1 MNTGGFDF
9 NEENFLKLEQVLAA
23 QRPKTDDLW
32 PHRVSLFCHMA
43 GPAYAPKGEKFKF
56 GLLSYSVWLLSRIL
70 TVKPERHAE
79 APPAADFLVHIVG
92 NVSKE
97 VDTLA
102 PVVVALREAGHSVLV
117 LWGAGEPVPEEVVGQ
132 LNGATIWTVPG
143 LANLAAFRPFL
154 VNEALSTACQ
164 LWRTF
169 WFLRPL
175 KGARR
180 ALWQC
185 SAWWF
190 HDLLYLKC
198 WERLLTAA
206 LANHHFKGVAVVSET
221 APSAEALC
229 RVAASRG
236 WPVHHFLHGL
246 PGFVHTRSA
255 ASDIHCFSQVER
267 DYFIGYGH
275 SPDRV
280 HAIGHPRQSAI
291 AGQIRALRKIPPNQ
305 GGLRVLFASQPS
317 WSEYDDEDY
326 RKNVQAVLET
336 ANKLQ
341 LTPGEIRVRLH
352 PVEDRQTYL
361 ALADQYAPYLGRAVI
376 SSRSVAEDLA
386 WANVVITAFSTMAI
400 EACYAECFL
409 IWLTVD
415 EFRYEVRERFV
426 AAGYGCQASSA
437 AQFHEALLLCRDIQ
451 SRTKLID
458 EMMRVGRKLAVLNP
472 NAATAAAKCMANE
485 ETQL

>member
-1 MNTGGFDF
+1 
-9 NEENFLKLEQVLAA
+9 
-23 QRPKTDDLW
+23 
-32 PHRVSLFCHMA
+32 
-43 GPAYAPKGEKFKF
+43 
-56 GLLSYSVWLLSRIL
+56 
-70 TVKPERHAE
+70 
-79 APPAADFLVHIVG
+79 
-92 NVSKE
+92 
-97 VDTLA
+97 
-102 PVVVALREAGHSVLV
+102 
-117 LWGAGEPVPEEVVGQ
+117 
-132 LNGATIWTVPG
+132 

-154 VNEALSTACQ
+154 VNEALSTAHQ

-169 WFLRPL
+169 WFLRHL
-175 KGARR
+175 KGAWRG
-180 ALWQC
+180 LWKC

-190 HDLLYLKC
+190 HDLLQFKC
-198 WERLLTAA
+198 WERLLATTFT
-206 LANHHFKGVAVVSET
+206 NHHFMGVAVVSET

>member
-1 MNTGGFDF
+1 
-9 NEENFLKLEQVLAA
+9 
-23 QRPKTDDLW
+23 
-32 PHRVSLFCHMA
+32 
-43 GPAYAPKGEKFKF
+43 
-56 GLLSYSVWLLSRIL
+56 
-70 TVKPERHAE
+70 
-79 APPAADFLVHIVG
+79 
-92 NVSKE
+92 
-97 VDTLA
+97 
-102 PVVVALREAGHSVLV
+102 
-117 LWGAGEPVPEEVVGQ
+117 
-132 LNGATIWTVPG
+132 
-143 LANLAAFRPFL
+143 
-154 VNEALSTACQ
+154 
-164 LWRTF
+164 
-169 WFLRPL
+169 
-175 KGARR
+175 
-180 ALWQC
+180 
-185 SAWWF
+185 
-190 HDLLYLKC
+190 LLYLKC

-246 PGFVHTRSA
+246 PGFVNTRPA

-291 AGQIRALRKIPPNQ
+291 AGQIRTLREIPPNQ

-400 EACYAECFL
+400 EACYAGCFL